1 MKFKHKR
8 TGAVVEVINESTL
21 ALYKQSN
28 VFEAVAEKVE
38 LSIDDFTKAQ
48 LQARCDDAH
57 IEYTDKDTKQDL
69 IDKLGE
75 A

>member
-8 TGAVVEVINESTL
+8 TGAVVEVVNESTL

-38 LSIDDFTKAQ
+38 LSIDDFTKAE
-48 LQARCDDAH
+48 LQAQLVDKG
-57 IEYTDKDTKQDL
+57 IEYNDRETKAEL
-69 IDKLGE
+69 LDKLGE

>member
-38 LSIDDFTKAQ
+38 LSIDDFTKAE
-48 LQARCDDAH
+48 LQAQLVDKG
-57 IEYTDKDTKQDL
+57 IEYNDRETKAEL
-69 IDKLGE
+69 LDKLGE

>member
-28 VFEAVAEKVE
+28 VFEAVDDKVE
-38 LSIDDFTKAQ
+38 LSKDDFTKAQ
-48 LQARCDDAH
+48 LQARCDELN

>member
-1 MKFKHKR
+1 MKFKHTR

-38 LSIDDFTKAQ
+38 LSKDDFTKSE
-48 LQARCDDAH
+48 LQARCDELNID
-57 IEYTDKDTKQDL
+57 YTDKDTKQDL